1 MFKINVKRGMYG
13 FSSRLKGTDREGQDI
28 FMYLDVQFAKC
39 EEPINNVLQ
48 IDVKD
53 GFISCFNSQSG
64 VKPKLVILDYDVVK
78 IYEEKSN
85 EGGTLEDTLDEL
97 EIPFDVE

>member
-39 EEPINNVLQ
+39 DEPINNILQ
-48 IDVKD
+48 INVTD
-53 GFISCFNSQSG
+53 GFISCYNSQSG
-64 VKPKLVILDYDVVK
+64 VKPKLVIMGYEVIKVYDETDN
-78 IYEEKSN
+78 EE
-85 EGGTLEDTLDEL
+85 TAFEDTLDEL